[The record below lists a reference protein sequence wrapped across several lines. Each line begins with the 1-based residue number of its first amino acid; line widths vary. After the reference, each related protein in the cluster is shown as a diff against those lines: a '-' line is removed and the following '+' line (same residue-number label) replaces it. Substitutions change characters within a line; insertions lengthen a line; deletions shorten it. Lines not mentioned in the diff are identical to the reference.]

1 MKITMPLVLYL
12 PRKTKKDK
20 RVALSLST
28 YRNLHY
34 MVSNQAK
41 KIYKDIVKEKIIDW
55 NLWNTIKY
63 HILFYKNSKRRVDLD
78 NWTCIQ
84 EKFMND
90 ALVELWHIKE
100 DNTDH
105 IIEIKKTYW
114 GLDRWNWRCEFIFY
128 NIS

>member
-1 MKITMPLVLYL
+1 MPLVLYL

-55 NLWNTIKY
+55 NL
-63 HILFYKNSKRRVDLD
+63 
-78 NWTCIQ
+78 
-84 EKFMND
+84 
-90 ALVELWHIKE
+90 
-100 DNTDH
+100 
-105 IIEIKKTYW
+105 
-114 GLDRWNWRCEFIFY
+114 
-128 NIS
+128 